1 MEIEP
6 HIEAIRDDLAAAAAI
21 GGEQSAKAAEPL
33 LRALDPALRLRL
45 FELLSQSAAEI
56 SSGMPAGHV
65 ELRMEGRDAVLT
77 YVADAVE
84 PDLEPESVPLDDDGS
99 QARITLRMPDGLK
112 RRVEEAAA
120 REGISANAWLVR
132 AASSGLE
139 RKKHTVGRRI
149 TGYAQS

>member
-6 HIEAIRDDLAAAAAI
+6 HIEAIRDDLAAAAEI
-21 GGEQSAKAAEPL
+21 GGEPSVRAAEPL

-45 FELLSQSAAEI
+45 FELLSQAAAEI
-56 SSGMPAGHV
+56 SGGIPAGHV
-65 ELRMEGRDAVLT
+65 ELRMEGRDAVLS
-77 YVADAVE
+77 YVADAA
-84 PDLEPESVPLDDDGS
+84 EPEPAPVDDGS

-132 AASSGLE
+132 AAAGGLD
-139 RKKHTVGRRI
+139 RGRQTVGRRI

>member
-6 HIEAIRDDLAAAAAI
+6 HIEAIRDDLATAAAI
-21 GGEQSAKAAEPL
+21 GGEQSAQAAEPL

-45 FELLSQSAAEI
+45 FELLSQAAAEI
-56 SSGMPAGHV
+56 SGGMPAGHV

-77 YVADAVE
+77 YVADAA
-84 PDLEPESVPLDDDGS
+84 EPEPAPVPLDDEGS

-132 AASSGLE
+132 AASSGLD
-139 RKKHTVGRRI
+139 RKQHTVGRRI